1 MSKTKPAVDDD
12 GIPLLGKDPDPG
24 AEVERRIKVGWALVG
39 IFFTLGIFTY
49 LVDKLGLDILPKD
62 PTKVDYS
69 RLFAFCVACLN
80 ILVWMWFPVDDLMV
94 LRRWVRTKRIVFPA
108 GPSELYAILL
118 EMILLLSIIIG
129 AIVSPFWFGLAG
141 TGVFA
146 WNTIGFS
153 WIRRHVNRAVR
164 EARDVYSEQK
174 PPRRQILLRAVDQIE
189 MHWCCEKGWSSDRQ
203 QIRHVTLTFAFSV
216 VTALAVLGEVQRSDN
231 LKVLAYLLGAM
242 ILIFAEVWIARWR
255 SARDL
260 ALRQIREELRSL
272 NAP

>member
-1 MSKTKPAVDDD
+1 MSKTEPAVDDD
-12 GIPLLGKDPDPG
+12 GIPLLGRDPDPG

-49 LVDKLGLDILPKD
+49 LVDKFGLDILPKD
-62 PTKVDYS
+62 PAPVDYS

-80 ILVWMWFPVDDLMV
+80 ILVWMWFPVDDLVV

-118 EMILLLSIIIG
+118 EMILLLLIIIG
-129 AIVSPFWFGLAG
+129 AVVSPFWFGLAG

-164 EARDVYSEQK
+164 ESRNVYGEQE
-174 PPRRQILLRAVDQIE
+174 PPRREILLHALDQIE
-189 MHWCCEKGWSSDRQ
+189 IHWCCERGWRSDRQ
-203 QIRHVTLTFAFSV
+203 QIRHVTLTLAFAAVTV
-216 VTALAVLGEVQRSDN
+216 VAVLGEYRESAT
-231 LKVLAYLLGAM
+231 LEVLAYALGAVVL
-242 ILIFAEVWIARWR
+242 ILAEVWIARWR
-255 SARDL
+255 SSRDFS
-260 ALRQIREELRSL
+260 LRQIREELRSL
-272 NAP
+272 NTP